1 MYWTRSQMTQWF
13 EALVAGL
20 IDGDQRLA
28 RSDGRPRKL
37 PVSAVWEYLDS
48 AGLVSNDEFDA
59 FAGSPAA
66 KAGIVCLWHSA
77 SEEFE
82 CWLSGSPLV
91 VEIETPFGCGA
102 LSLYDFRPGA
112 DVYDYY
118 EEGSE
123 KGDIWGNDI
132 VAVFELPG
140 ASFRYEVTG
149 ELRVEWRGR
158 VYENEPI
165 PRSLVRF
172 LKQGKVEAALNP
184 WFALRFEKDNC
195 VDDVFVNH
203 VLPKSYWELKQL
215 FLDAAEE
222 VLAKQGGRAAV

>member
-1 MYWTRSQMTQWF
+1 MYWTRPQMTRWF
-13 EALVAGL
+13 EALAAGL

-66 KAGIVCLWHSA
+66 RAGIVCLWHSA
-77 SEEFE
+77 SEEYE

-91 VEIETPFGCGA
+91 VEVETPFGPGV
-102 LSLYDFRPGA
+102 LSLHDFRPGA

-123 KGDIWGNDI
+123 KSDVWGTDI
-132 VAVFELPG
+132 VAVFELPE
-140 ASFRYEVTG
+140 ASFRYEVAG
-149 ELRVEWRGR
+149 GFRVEWRGKI
-158 VYENEPI
+158 YENELI
-165 PRSLVRF
+165 PRPLVRL
-172 LKQGKVEAALNP
+172 LKQSKVKPVLNP
-184 WFALRFEKDNC
+184 WFALRLEKDNYA
-195 VDDVFVNH
+195 DDVFVSH
-203 VLPKSYWELKQL
+203 TLPESYYGLKRL

-222 VLAKQGGRAAV
+222 VLGRQGRPVAI